1 MPQKIIWTIGHS
13 TRQLDDFI
21 QILKEF
27 KIECL
32 ADIRGLPGSR
42 RYSHFN
48 KEVLEKVLPENNIR
62 YIHYPGLGGRRKVK
76 KDSKNTGWRLDAFRG
91 YADYMET
98 EEFSK
103 AINELEEVAL
113 REQTVYMCAESVWWR
128 CHRSMVSD
136 YMKLNGWKV
145 MHIM

>member
-1 MPQKIIWTIGHS
+1 
-13 TRQLDDFI
+13 
-21 QILKEF
+21 
-27 KIECL
+27 
-32 ADIRGLPGSR
+32 
-42 RYSHFN
+42 
-48 KEVLEKVLPENNIR
+48 VLEKVLPENNIR

-145 MHIM
+145 MHIMSAGKSTEHSYTQPARIVNGKINYEA